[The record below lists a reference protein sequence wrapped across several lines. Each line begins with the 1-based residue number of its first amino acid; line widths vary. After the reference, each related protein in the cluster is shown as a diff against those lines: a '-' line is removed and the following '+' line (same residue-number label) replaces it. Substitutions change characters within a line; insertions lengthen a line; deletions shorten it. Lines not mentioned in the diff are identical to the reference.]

1 MLVFEGGRLID
12 PTRGIDDELD
22 IVIEA
27 DRVSRVGRGV
37 APAQTGEG
45 VKRFDLR
52 GYWVVPGF
60 IDLHVHLREP
70 GYEYKET
77 VASGLKAAAAGGF
90 TAVCP
95 MPNTRPVND
104 CSAITAMMVARG
116 RECGGTRLYPVGAI
130 TVGSRG
136 EQLTEMADLQKTG
149 AVAVSDDGTCVMNAA
164 VMRRA
169 MEYASTFG
177 LPVIQ
182 HCQDHALTE
191 GAQMHEGEIATR
203 LGLTGWPRV
212 AEEVIVARDLLL
224 AELTGAR
231 YHVAHVSSSG
241 TIGMIREAKA
251 RGVRVSAEVTPHHLM
266 FTHDALTSY
275 DTVYKVNPPLR
286 EETDRQALREALRD
300 GVIDCIATDHA
311 PHSAIEKDCEF
322 AVASFGMIGLEQ
334 ALPTALQLVR
344 EGVLSRLRMVEALS
358 TAPARIIGA
367 AGGTLVEGAPADL
380 TVIDP
385 RMRWTMAPNH
395 LHSLST
401 NTPWLGK
408 EVQGAVKMTVVNGQV
423 VYER

>member
-1 MLVFEGGRLID
+1 
-12 PTRGIDDELD
+12 
-22 IVIEA
+22 
-27 DRVSRVGRGV
+27 
-37 APAQTGEG
+37 
-45 VKRFDLR
+45 
-52 GYWVVPGF
+52 
-60 IDLHVHLREP
+60 
-70 GYEYKET
+70 
-77 VASGLKAAAAGGF
+77 
-90 TAVCP
+90 
-95 MPNTRPVND
+95 
-104 CSAITAMMVARG
+104 
-116 RECGGTRLYPVGAI
+116 
-130 TVGSRG
+130 
-136 EQLTEMADLQKTG
+136 
-149 AVAVSDDGTCVMNAA
+149 
-164 VMRRA
+164 